1 MDIRFDG
8 RVAIITGAG
17 SGLGRAYALDLAR
30 RGARVVV
37 NDFGGATDGTGGSSG
52 PAEAV
57 AAQIRAAGGQAIADG
72 ADVTDAAQVGRMVQS
87 AMDTWGRIDILVNNA
102 GILRDASFAKCPLA
116 DFRKVLDVHLMGSV
130 ICTQAVWPLMK
141 AANYGR
147 ILMTTSSSG
156 LYGNFGQ
163 ANYGAAKMALVG
175 LMNVLHIEGA
185 RSGIR
190 VNTIGP
196 GAATRMTA
204 QLLPAPAVALMSPE
218 SVVPAAVF
226 LVSEGAPSRVI
237 LNATAGGFSR
247 TFLHETEGVHLAG
260 ADCSAE
266 GVAAH
271 FDAISDTAG
280 QQAYTEGGQQVM
292 KFVTRAAK
300 AMGLDPARPAD

>member
-8 RVAIITGAG
+8 RVAIVTGAG
-17 SGLGRAYALDLAR
+17 SGLGRVYALELAR

-37 NDFGGATDGTGGSSG
+37 NDFGGAADGTGGSSG

-57 AAQIRAAGGQAIADG
+57 AAEIRAAGGQAIADG
-72 ADVTDAAQVGRMVQS
+72 ADVTDAGQVGRMVQA
-87 AMDTWGRIDILVNNA
+87 AMDAWGRIDVLVNNA
-102 GILRDASFAKCPLA
+102 GILRDASFAKSPLV

-130 ICTQAVWPLMK
+130 ICSQAVWPVMK
-141 AANYGR
+141 AAGYGR
-147 ILMTTSSSG
+147 ILLTTSSSG

-185 RSGIR
+185 RNGIH

-204 QLLPAPAVALMSPE
+204 QLLPAEVVALMSPE
-218 SVVPAAVF
+218 SVAPAAVF

-247 TFLHETEGVHLAG
+247 TYLHETEGVHLAG

-271 FDAISDTAG
+271 FEAISDTAG

-300 AMGLDPARPAD
+300 AKGLDPARPPS